1 MASMTEVKAR
11 NNNLQQIF
19 SRCIEKFDY
28 LDGGENNEN
37 YKWGIAK
44 RFRELMEVVFRSMWL
59 FKNG

>member
-1 MASMTEVKAR
+1 M

-19 SRCIEKFDY
+19 SRYIEKFDY

-44 RFRELMEVVFRSMWL
+44 SFRELFL
-59 FKNG
+59 FVQSTLPP